1 MRRGHSLAAGIRLRA
16 LAAGGGSPN
25 GLALDGLHLGAV
37 LLVAGNA
44 VGAVFAAY
52 AGNSDRWHVALGLAW
67 VFAFAT
73 LVRGGRILPVAAAA
87 TAAALAVWLSYDA
100 LVAQPAQWFAWAQVA
115 AGALLPAVL
124 IAVLAHRRP
133 LPGRSPL
140 LLLVPAV
147 PYALAMGIVVS
158 PFFLTSTLFAM
169 LVVVSGIALLALP
182 LDPRPAI
189 AVAVFLVPTISL
201 LIAGAAQ
208 NVALW
213 VEPSWTWPV
222 WSLVGAMLCVAALPA
237 AAGLPRTEPPRSRAS
252 GGASCLS
259 DAATWPR
266 RAADTVHPAVRWCTA
281 CGAVPWRSGDRAS
294 QTPR

>member
-1 MRRGHSLAAGIRLRA
+1 MNSDLERRYRSLLRIFPAAYRADHEDEIVSTLAGVSREGQRWPSGREAWALLAAGIRLRA
-16 LAAGGGSPN
+16 LAAGGGGPN

-52 AGNSDRWHVALGLAW
+52 AGNADRWHVALGLAW

-73 LVRGGRILPVAAAA
+73 LVRGGWILPVAAAA

-124 IAVLAHRRP
+124 IAVLAHRRR

-213 VEPSWTWPV
+213 VEPSWTWPSV
-222 WSLVGAMLCVAALPA
+222 WALICVTL
-237 AAGLPRTEPPRSRAS
+237 GTSGVRAS
-252 GGASCLS
+252 
-259 DAATWPR
+259 R
-266 RAADTVHPAVRWCTA
+266 RVARI
-281 CGAVPWRSGDRAS
+281 
-294 QTPR
+294 

>member
-1 MRRGHSLAAGIRLRA
+1 MNSDLERRYRSLLRIFPAAYRADHEDEIVSTLAGVSREDQRWPSGREARALLAAGIRLRA

-115 AGALLPAVL
+115 AGALLPAAL
-124 IAVLAHRRP
+124 IAVLARRGP

-213 VEPSWTWPV
+213 VEPSWTWPSV
-222 WSLVGAMLCVAALPA
+222 WALICVTLATS
-237 AAGLPRTEPPRSRAS
+237 GVRAS
-252 GGASCLS
+252 
-259 DAATWPR
+259 R
-266 RAADTVHPAVRWCTA
+266 RVARV
-281 CGAVPWRSGDRAS
+281 
-294 QTPR
+294 

>member
-1 MRRGHSLAAGIRLRA
+1 MNSDLERRYRWLLRIYPDAYRADHEDEIMSTLAEVSREDQRWPSGREARALLAAGIRLRA
-16 LAAGGGSPN
+16 LTAGGGSPT
-25 GLALDGLHLGAV
+25 GLVVDGLHLGSV

-73 LVRGGRILPVAAAA
+73 LVRGGWILPVAAAA
-87 TAAALAVWLSYDA
+87 AAAALAVWLSYDA

-158 PFFLTSTLFAM
+158 PFFLTSTLFAV

-213 VEPSWTWPV
+213 VEPSWTWPSV
-222 WSLVGAMLCVAALPA
+222 WALICVTLATS
-237 AAGLPRTEPPRSRAS
+237 GVRAS
-252 GGASCLS
+252 
-259 DAATWPR
+259 R
-266 RAADTVHPAVRWCTA
+266 RVARI
-281 CGAVPWRSGDRAS
+281 
-294 QTPR
+294 